1 VNPPFFFAREDAK
14 DAKKEKEK
22 AGFPLSRE

>member
-1 VNPPFFFAREDAK
+1 MTSSFFAREGAK
-14 DAKKEKEK
+14 DAKKGEQEE